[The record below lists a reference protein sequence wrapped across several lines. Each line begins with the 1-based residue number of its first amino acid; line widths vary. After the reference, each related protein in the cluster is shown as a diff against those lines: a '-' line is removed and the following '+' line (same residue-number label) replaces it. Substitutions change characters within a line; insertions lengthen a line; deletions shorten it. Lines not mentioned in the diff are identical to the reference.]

1 MIDFDW
7 TLGVQIINVLVL
19 VYLLNLVLYRPIR
32 KSLKDRQ
39 ERLQAYEAAVAELA
53 EKSQGLAGEI
63 QENLTAARR
72 AGVGE
77 KEARRQQGAQ
87 AEASL
92 LEKVKQEVDAEW
104 TKVEKK
110 IKEDMNKARKSL
122 KDQAQSFAQ
131 VMAAKILGRELS

>member
-19 VYLLNLVLYRPIR
+19 VYLLNLVLFRPIR
-32 KSLKDRQ
+32 QSLKDRQ
-39 ERLQAYEAAVAELA
+39 ARLQSYEDALAQLA
-53 EKSQGLAGEI
+53 EQSEGISGEI

-77 KEARRQQGAQ
+77 KEARRQAGAQ

-104 TKVEKK
+104 TRVEKK